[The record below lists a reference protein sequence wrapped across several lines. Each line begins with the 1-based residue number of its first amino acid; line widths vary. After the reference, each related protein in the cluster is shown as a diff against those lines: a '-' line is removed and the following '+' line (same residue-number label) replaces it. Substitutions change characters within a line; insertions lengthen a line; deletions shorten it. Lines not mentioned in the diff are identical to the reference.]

1 MHHTFSV
8 PESTLNAFYMLE
20 FTLKTVLQPILQM
33 RKQIPKAKARRS
45 APIDTVE
52 QLRGKPGMLQFMGSQ
67 SVGLDFTTEQQQHI
81 YSITGHCLEHCTVT
95 LGASSVTP
103 HLTLPAVV
111 LQCRYHNLYL
121 SCKET
126 EVKRK

>member
-1 MHHTFSV
+1 M
-8 PESTLNAFYMLE
+8 P
-20 FTLKTVLQPILQM
+20 
-33 RKQIPKAKARRS
+33 
-45 APIDTVE
+45 
-52 QLRGKPGMLQFMGSQ
+52 QFMGSQ
-67 SVGLDFTTEQQQHI
+67 SVGLYFTMEQQQHV

-103 HLTLPAVV
+103 HLTLPVV
-111 LQCRYHNLYL
+111 LQCRYHYLYL